1 MNAANLTISWAIL
14 TPELALILIALAVL
28 VLDFM
33 TGVRG
38 SKPTLGMMSIFA
50 LLVALVILHTND
62 QIGFI
67 GASFVLD
74 PFAILFKTIIMIGA
88 ALVILMSMH
97 YLRQNPEIYQ
107 GEFYYLILFATAGAM
122 LMVSSADLITLYI
135 GLEILSIASYVLAGF
150 KTRSTKSNEAAMKY
164 LVLGGTASAFILFGM
179 SYIYGLTGTTNLV
192 EIGSVITQV
201 FVSYTFLV
209 SMAILFML
217 VGFGFKLAI
226 APFHMWAPDVYEGA
240 PTPITA
246 FLAAV
251 SKVAA
256 FAFVLR
262 IMALG
267 FGPIFGA
274 WYFYI
279 AILAAVSMFVGN
291 IIALRQTNIKRLLAY
306 SGIAQAGYL
315 LVPIGAAITWD
326 LAFSQILFYG
336 IGYILAIMG
345 IFAIIVVVGEDS
357 RARLLG
363 NKEDLLATSAIT
375 ADNQTSLDVNLA
387 DVENASVLEGT
398 ADPDAIESYRGLYYR
413 SPLLAIAMTVFLVSL
428 AGLPVTAGFFGKFYI
443 FLGAMTNEMYW
454 LALVMALTSIISFY
468 YYFQVIR
475 VMFLEPA
482 LDSDLVKV
490 ELLADDSVDGPA
502 DEDSSLDDS
511 LSDDELYD
519 AEVIVERLV
528 VPNSIL
534 VVIISALV
542 LTIGLGAMPG
552 LVTNFLIKVS
562 WIIF

>member
-267 FGPIFGA
+267 FGQIFGA

-345 IFAIIVVVGEDS
+345 IFAIVVVVGEDT
-357 RARLLG
+357 RTRLLG
-363 NKEDLLATSAIT
+363 KKEKTLGSEDLVQANNA
-375 ADNQTSLDVNLA
+375 VLA
-387 DVENASVLEGT
+387 DAL
-398 ADPDAIESYRGLYYR
+398 DHDAIETYRGLYYR

-519 AEVIVERLV
+519 AEVIVDRLD

-534 VVIISALV
+534 VVVISALV

-552 LVTNFLIKVS
+552 IITNFLIKVS

>member
-267 FGPIFGA
+267 FGQIFGA

-345 IFAIIVVVGEDS
+345 IFAIVVVVGEDT
-357 RARLLG
+357 RTRLLG
-363 NKEDLLATSAIT
+363 KKEKTLGSEDLVQANNA
-375 ADNQTSLDVNLA
+375 VLA
-387 DVENASVLEGT
+387 DAL
-398 ADPDAIESYRGLYYR
+398 DHDAIETYRGLYYR

-482 LDSDLVKV
+482 IDSDLVKV

-511 LSDDELYD
+511 LSYDELYD
-519 AEVIVERLV
+519 AEVIVDRLD

-534 VVIISALV
+534 VVVISALV

-552 LVTNFLIKVS
+552 IITNFLIKVS